1 VLKSQKVTNK
11 ERPLSAIPKIRTS
24 QEHAVRQRDPI
35 YLFACH
41 LEWRCERNMRA
52 YQELVAARD
61 ERDIQIRDLA
71 ETLLHRSSP
80 PPAAQEG

>member
-1 VLKSQKVTNK
+1 M
-11 ERPLSAIPKIRTS
+11 SAMPKIRTS
-24 QEHAVRQRDPI
+24 QEEVVGQRDPI

-41 LEWRCERNMRA
+41 LAWHCERNMRA

-61 ERDIQIRDLA
+61 EGDPQIRDLA

-80 PPAAQEG
+80 PPADQEG